1 MDTAGDQGLSA
12 SDVQAA
18 HRGRL
23 GREAGQRIEVCA
35 RNMGGCAVKWAPAL
49 DLEQGTRPSAARVA
63 RREGKGDGTFG
74 VAASYSTG
82 QFPVLQ
88 VQAADL
94 NGDGKPD
101 VVAAVANPNGQGGGV
116 QVFLNKGDG
125 TLQAPANVTFADSGI
140 TPQGFAIGDVNGD
153 GHADLVVAYV
163 DANVTFK
170 LAVLLG
176 NGDGTFRAGPLM
188 DDDFGTGPPLLLDLN
203 GDGKLD
209 LFLPHCCGDT
219 EATHRLGNGDG
230 TFQDAIYDGNGP
242 DALFAASIVRKSG
255 RPLIAL
261 AGASGSGA
269 SGSAV
274 YLGGSPAAQTTP
286 VATPLITEVDN
297 GGSFLPGFSQ
307 GSWVTIKG
315 ANLAGTTRIW
325 TAADFVGP
333 NLPTQLDGA
342 GVNIDGKPAYVY
354 FISPGQINV
363 LAPVDTAS
371 GPVAVQVTYGG
382 AASNVVNAAEST
394 LSPSLFL
401 FDPQGRKYVAAVR
414 SDGPYI
420 GPPNLFGTALP
431 TVPAHPGDVLLL
443 FGTGFGPTN
452 PATPIGTTFGTA
464 NPAAT
469 VTAKFGGVP
478 ATVQFAGLVAPGEYQ
493 FNILVPNVP
502 AGDNLDR

>member
-1 MDTAGDQGLSA
+1 VSVELADFNGDGKLDA
-12 SDVQAA
+12 VVGD
-18 HRGRL
+18 GGDFPL
-23 GREAGQRIEVCA
+23 GS
-35 RNMGGCAVKWAPAL
+35 GGGVSILP
-49 DLEQGTRPSAARVA
+49 
-63 RREGKGDGTFG
+63 GKGDGTFG
-74 VAASYSTG
+74 AAASYSSG

-88 VQAADL
+88 VHAADL

-101 VVAAVANPNGQGGGV
+101 VVAAVANPDGQGGGV

-125 TLQAPANVTFADSGI
+125 TLRAPINVTFAESGI
-140 TPQGFAIGDVNGD
+140 TPLGFAIGDVNGD
-153 GHADLVVAYV
+153 GHADLVVAYWNA
-163 DANVTFK
+163 DITFK
-170 LAVLLG
+170 LAVMLG
-176 NGDGTFRAGPLM
+176 NGDGTFKAGPLM
-188 DDDFGTGPPLLLDLN
+188 DDDAGTSPPLLLDLN

-209 LFLPHCCGDT
+209 LFLPHCCGAA

-242 DALFAASIVRKSG
+242 GAQFAASIVRKSG

-261 AGASGSGA
+261 AGGTGSGV

-274 YLGGSPAAQTTP
+274 YLGGSPAALTTP
-286 VATPLITEVDN
+286 VGTPLITEVDN

-342 GVNIDGKPAYVY
+342 GVTIDGKPAYVY

-363 LAPVDTAS
+363 LAPADTAS
-371 GPVAVQVTYGG
+371 GSVAVQVTYGG
-382 AASNVVNAAEST
+382 AASNVVNAAESS

-414 SDGPYI
+414 SDGPFI

-452 PATPIGTTFGTA
+452 PASPIGTTFGTA
-464 NPAAT
+464 NPTAT
-469 VTAKFGGVP
+469 VTAKFGGHGSIRGIGGARRVP
-478 ATVQFAGLVAPGEYQ
+478 IQYSGPECARG
-493 FNILVPNVP
+493 
-502 AGDNLDR
+502 